1 MKAIYWILLAFLL
14 IQCQEEEVSIF
25 EGQQI
30 QRLLTGGDE
39 KIWVLSSRSEDGV
52 ESTLSC
58 TDSLRLL
65 MTDEDD
71 SVNIQQLIPTCLGT
85 ALTFDSLDLGNALV
99 SSQDDL
105 FTDSLLF
112 EDGTFWLV
120 EDVSSQ
126 FMLLTVGETRLRFSN

>member
-30 QRLLTGGDE
+30 HRLLTGGNE
-39 KIWVLSSRSEDGV
+39 KVWVLGSRSEDGV

-58 TDSLRLL
+58 ADSLRLL
-65 MTDEDD
+65 MTDEND
-71 SVNIQQLIPTCLGT
+71 SVNIQQLRPICSGSTLV
-85 ALTFDSLDLGNALV
+85 FDSLDLGNALV

-126 FMLLTVGETRLRFSN
+126 FMFLTMGETRLRFSN

>member
-1 MKAIYWILLAFLL
+1 M
-14 IQCQEEEVSIF
+14 
-25 EGQQI
+25 
-30 QRLLTGGDE
+30 
-39 KIWVLSSRSEDGV
+39 